1 MRKLFKKEST
11 DMTEQIKETGVAQ
24 EKKKKKMSRKK
35 KILIAVAVC
44 VLGLFLYGSL
54 AGANQKPMVVTAEAK
69 RQDLNQILDTSGT
82 VVSDKVV
89 DCFAPVS
96 VKIGEVQIE
105 KGEVVKKGEVVV
117 AYDETALSEFKKITQ
132 LNLQANRGSYQDS
145 VEKNGKQQ
153 AMYTEATTNMEV
165 LKQQIS
171 DTQSYI
177 DSLQKKLDDKK
188 AALARHGSLLEISRI
203 DWADRPDS
211 PEYQNLLKLIQEN
224 AYEQQN
230 HPELKRLQ
238 GEIEQNTRLLNQY
251 KEYES
256 EMKAQKGSSETG
268 KLSAGGK
275 AQMEAN
281 AEVERL
287 KLEKTMD
294 SILANEQGIAAQF
307 NGVVTAME
315 AKKGKIPQEGELLF
329 TLESLE
335 DVAVSLS
342 VSKYDL
348 EKLKVG
354 QEAKLTITGKTYQGK
369 VDRIEQMA
377 TKNANG
383 ATVVGVYIKVLNPD
397 ENLFLGVEAKVVVS
411 TGTVQGAITIPIEAV
426 NTDVNGQFV
435 YVVEDGAVVKRGVE
449 TGLTTNLEIEIKKG
463 VEEGEQ
469 VITETGGEV
478 FEGMPVST
486 RPAD

>member
-1 MRKLFKKEST
+1 MRKLFKKQST
-11 DMTEQIKETGVAQ
+11 DQVEQNKETALIQGN
-24 EKKKKKMSRKK
+24 KKKKMSGKK
-35 KILIAVAVC
+35 KILIAAVVC
-44 VLGLFLYGSL
+44 VLGLLFYRGL
-54 AGANQKPMVVTAEAK
+54 AGANQKPMVTTAEAK
-69 RQDLNQILDTSGT
+69 RQDLNQMMNTSGT
-82 VVSDKVV
+82 VVSDRVLN
-89 DCFAPVS
+89 CFAPVS
-96 VKIGEVQIE
+96 AQIGEIHIE
-105 KGEVVKKGEVVV
+105 KGETVKKGEVII
-117 AYDETALSEFKKITQ
+117 AYDEAALSELKKLTQ
-132 LNLQANRGSYQDS
+132 LNLQASKGGYQDS

-165 LKQQIS
+165 LKQQIA
-171 DTQSYI
+171 DTQSTI
-177 DSLQKKLDDKK
+177 DSLQKQYDDKK
-188 AALARHGSLLEISRI
+188 AALARQGSLLEISRI
-203 DWADRPDS
+203 DWADQPDS
-211 PEYQNLLKLIQEN
+211 AEYQNLLKLIQEN

-230 HPELKRLQ
+230 HPELRRLHD
-238 GEIEQNTRLLNQY
+238 EIEQNTRLLNKY
-251 KEYES
+251 KEYEA
-256 EMKAQKGSSETG
+256 EMKSQKGSSEAG

-281 AEVERL
+281 AEMERL
-287 KLEKTMD
+287 KLEKTMA
-294 SILANEQGIAAQF
+294 SIQNNEQGIVAEF
-307 NGVVTAME
+307 NGVVTTME
-315 AKKGKIPQEGELLF
+315 AQKGKTPQEGELLF

-354 QEAKLTITGKTYQGK
+354 QEAKLTIAGKTYQGK

-383 ATVVGVYIKVLNPD
+383 ATVVGVYIKILNPD
-397 ENLFLGVEAKVVVS
+397 QELFLGVEAKVVVS
-411 TGTVQGAITIPIEAV
+411 TGTVQGAITVPIEAV

-435 YVVEDGAVVKRGVE
+435 YVVEEGAVVKRDVE
-449 TGLTTNLEIEIKKG
+449 TGLTTDTEIEIKKG